1 MTDKGAEA
9 RDRRLWRRWQA
20 LGEDSRVAEPDAL
33 LLAAY
38 AEGRLSEAEAEPV
51 EAWLAAAPEALGDII
66 AARTT
71 YQRPPR
77 MVFEHV
83 LDKATALVAGE
94 APPAPTEITDAEIL
108 PFRPRLRPSHLRAPH
123 LRPQWRT
130 AIAWSSLA
138 ASILCA
144 SLVGFSMGSDAYTNL
159 SGTQTADSATG
170 DGFSAPSLDSYFSD
184 DSGT

>member
-1 MTDKGAEA
+1 
-9 RDRRLWRRWQA
+9 
-20 LGEDSRVAEPDAL
+20 VAEPDAL

-51 EAWLAAAPEALGDII
+51 EAWLATAPDALGDVV
-66 AARTT
+66 AARMT
-71 YQRPPR
+71 YQRPPWT
-77 MVFEHV
+77 VFEHV
-83 LDKATALVAGE
+83 LDKATALVPGETTPAG
-94 APPAPTEITDAEIL
+94 AAIL
-108 PFRPRLRPSHLRAPH
+108 PFRPRLRPPHLRPPH
-123 LRPQWRT
+123 LRPQWRA

-159 SGTQTADSATG
+159 AGTQSVDSATA
-170 DGFSAPSLDSYFSD
+170 DGLTPSLDNYFSD

>member
-20 LGEDSRVAEPDAL
+20 LGEDSRVAEPDML

-51 EAWLAAAPEALGDII
+51 EAWLAATPDRLSDII

-77 MVFEHV
+77 LVFEHV
-83 LDKATALVAGE
+83 LETAYELVPGE
-94 APPAPTEITDAEIL
+94 ATPAGAEIL
-108 PFRPRLRPSHLRAPH
+108 PFRPR

-159 SGTQTADSATG
+159 SGAQAVDSSTTDSLG
-170 DGFSAPSLDSYFSD
+170 TPSLDNYFSD

>member
-20 LGEDSRVAEPDAL
+20 LESSRVPEPDSL

-51 EAWLAAAPEALGDII
+51 EAWLAVAPEALDDITI
-66 AARTT
+66 ARQA
-71 YQRPPR
+71 YERPPR
-77 MVFEHV
+77 VVFEHI
-83 LDKATALVAGE
+83 LDKASMLVSGAAEPATAEVV
-94 APPAPTEITDAEIL
+94 
-108 PFRPRLRPSHLRAPH
+108 PFRPH
-123 LRPQWRT
+123 LRPQWRM

-144 SLVGFSMGSDAYTNL
+144 SLVGFSMGSDAYANL
-159 SGTQTADSATG
+159 SGTQTVDSTNG
-170 DGFSAPSLDSYFSD
+170 DALAPPSLDNYFND

>member
-9 RDRRLWRRWQA
+9 KDRRLWRRWQA
-20 LGEDSRVAEPDAL
+20 LGEASRVAQPDAL

-83 LDKATALVAGE
+83 LDKATALVAGHTTL
-94 APPAPTEITDAEIL
+94 AGAEIL
-108 PFRPRLRPSHLRAPH
+108 PFRPRLRPPH

-159 SGTQTADSATG
+159 SGTQTADSANG
-170 DGFSAPSLDSYFSD
+170 DTLDAPSLDSYFSD

>member
-1 MTDKGAEA
+1 MTDKAAEA

-20 LGEDSRVAEPDAL
+20 LGADSRAAEPDAL

-51 EAWLAAAPEALGDII
+51 EAWLAATPDALSDVI

-77 MVFEHV
+77 LVFEHV
-83 LDKATALVAGE
+83 LAKASELVPGE
-94 APPAPTEITDAEIL
+94 ATPAGAEII
-108 PFRPRLRPSHLRAPH
+108 PFRPRLS
-123 LRPQWRT
+123 QWRT
-130 AIAWSSLA
+130 AIAWSGLA
-138 ASILCA
+138 ASILCV
-144 SLVGFSMGSDAYTNL
+144 SLAGFSMGSAAYTNL
-159 SGTQTADSATG
+159 SGTQAVDGATT
-170 DGFSAPSLDSYFSD
+170 DGLGTSSLDSYFSD

>member
-9 RDRRLWRRWQA
+9 RDRPLWRRWQA
-20 LGEDSRVAEPDAL
+20 LGEDSRVVEPDAL

-51 EAWLAAAPEALGDII
+51 EAWLAATPDALSDVI

-77 MVFEHV
+77 LVFEHV
-83 LDKATALVAGE
+83 LEKASALV
-94 APPAPTEITDAEIL
+94 PDEITPASAKIL
-108 PFRPRLRPSHLRAPH
+108 PFRPRVLS
-123 LRPQWRT
+123 QWRT
-130 AIAWSSLA
+130 AIAWSSVA

-144 SLVGFSMGSDAYTNL
+144 SLVGFSMGSDAYANL
-159 SGTQTADSATG
+159 SGTQAVDSSTT
-170 DGFSAPSLDSYFSD
+170 DGLGTPSLDNYFSD

>member
-20 LGEDSRVAEPDAL
+20 LGEDSRAVAEPDPL

-51 EAWLAAAPEALGDII
+51 EAWLAATPDALSDII

-83 LDKATALVAGE
+83 LETASELVPGETLALVPEGAG
-94 APPAPTEITDAEIL
+94 ADIL
-108 PFRPRLRPSHLRAPH
+108 PFRPKKRSPH

-130 AIAWSSLA
+130 AIAWSSVA
-138 ASILCA
+138 ASLLCA
-144 SLVGFSMGSDAYTNL
+144 SLVGFSMGSDAYANL
-159 SGTQTADSATG
+159 SGSQTAESVAP
-170 DGFSAPSLDSYFSD
+170 DGFGASGLDNYFSD

>member
-20 LGEDSRVAEPDAL
+20 LGEESRVAEPEPL

-38 AEGRLSEAEAEPV
+38 AEGRLNEAEAEPV
-51 EAWLAAAPEALGDII
+51 EAWLAATPEALTDIV
-66 AARTT
+66 AARST
-71 YQRPPR
+71 YHRPPR
-77 MVFEHV
+77 LVFEHI
-83 LDKATALVAGE
+83 LGKASELVPGAAE
-94 APPAPTEITDAEIL
+94 PASAQIL
-108 PFRPRLRPSHLRAPH
+108 PFRPR

-138 ASILCA
+138 ACILCA
-144 SLVGFSMGSDAYTNL
+144 SLVGFSMGSDAYANL
-159 SGTQTADSATG
+159 SGTQAVDSSTADGLGT
-170 DGFSAPSLDSYFSD
+170 PSLDSYFSD

>member
-9 RDRRLWRRWQA
+9 RDRQLWRRWQA
-20 LGEDSRVAEPDAL
+20 LGDDSRVVEPDAL

-38 AEGRLSEAEAEPV
+38 AEGRLSEADAQPV
-51 EAWLAAAPEALGDII
+51 EAWLAATPEAMSDVI

-83 LDKATALVAGE
+83 LGRAHELVPGDTTPE
-94 APPAPTEITDAEIL
+94 SAEIL
-108 PFRPRLRPSHLRAPH
+108 AFQPKR
-123 LRPQWRT
+123 RPQWRT
-130 AIAWSSLA
+130 AIAWSSIA
-138 ASILCA
+138 ASLLCA
-144 SLVGFSMGSDAYTNL
+144 SLVGFSMGSDAYANL
-159 SGTQTADSATG
+159 TGTQTVDSTTT
-170 DGFSAPSLDSYFSD
+170 DGFGASGLDNYFSD

>member
-20 LGEDSRVAEPDAL
+20 LGEEFRVTEPDAL

-51 EAWLAAAPEALGDII
+51 EAWLAATPDRLGDIV

-77 MVFEHV
+77 LVFEHV
-83 LDKATALVAGE
+83 LEKATELVPGE
-94 APPAPTEITDAEIL
+94 TTPASAEIL
-108 PFRPRLRPSHLRAPH
+108 PFRPRLS
-123 LRPQWRT
+123 QWRT

-159 SGTQTADSATG
+159 SGTQAVDGSTIDSLGT
-170 DGFSAPSLDSYFSD
+170 SSLDSYFSD
-184 DSGT
+184 DFGT

>member
-20 LGEDSRVAEPDAL
+20 LGEESRVPEPDAL

-51 EAWLAAAPEALGDII
+51 EAWLAATPDALSDVTS
-66 AARTT
+66 ARTT

-77 MVFEHV
+77 VVFEHI
-83 LDKATALVAGE
+83 LDNASELVPGIAE
-94 APPAPTEITDAEIL
+94 PASAQVM
-108 PFRPRLRPSHLRAPH
+108 PFRPR

-159 SGTQTADSATG
+159 SDVQTVDGTTTE
-170 DGFSAPSLDSYFSD
+170 GFGTPLDNYFND

>member
-9 RDRRLWRRWQA
+9 GDRRLWRRWQA
-20 LGEDSRVAEPDAL
+20 LGEGSRGAEPDAL

-51 EAWLAAAPEALGDII
+51 EAWLATVPEALSDIV

-71 YQRPPR
+71 DQPALP
-77 MVFEHV
+77 MVFERV
-83 LDKATALVAGE
+83 LDKATALVPGE
-94 APPAPTEITDAEIL
+94 ATPASAEIL
-108 PFRPRLRPSHLRAPH
+108 PFRPKLRPPH

-130 AIAWSSLA
+130 AIAWSGIA
-138 ASILCA
+138 ASLLCA
-144 SLVGFSMGSDAYTNL
+144 SLVGFSMGSDAYANL
-159 SGTQTADSATG
+159 SGTQAVDSATG
-170 DGFSAPSLDSYFSD
+170 DGLSAPSLDSYFSD